1 MDVFDAP
8 IRPQIVAAS
17 RQIPKLVATP
27 GSKKKRPSGRVRR
40 APFCQRGWLIEQGS
54 FLCFRHRSLFPNDI
68 DFMAGKLHVRRAKGG
83 TTGVHPV
90 GGRELRP
97 AEAKV

>member
-27 GSKKKRPSGRVRR
+27 GSKKKAARR
-40 APFCQRGWLIEQGS
+40 ACAEGSFVAAWVVIEQGS
-54 FLCFRHRSLFPNDI
+54 FLCFRHVSTPSFAFLLQVTPTI
-68 DFMAGKLHVRRAKGG
+68 DRAGLGLIGLRLNRFCEQEVR
-83 TTGVHPV
+83 
-90 GGRELRP
+90 
-97 AEAKV
+97 

>member
-17 RQIPKLVATP
+17 RQIPNLVATP
-27 GSKKKRPSGRVRR
+27 GSKKKRPGGRVRR

-54 FLCFRHRSLFPNDI
+54 FLCCTPSFAFLVQVTPAIGLIGLRLDRFCEQE
-68 DFMAGKLHVRRAKGG
+68 VR
-83 TTGVHPV
+83 
-90 GGRELRP
+90 
-97 AEAKV
+97 

>member
-17 RQIPKLVATP
+17 RQIPNIVATP
-27 GSKKKRPSGRVRR
+27 GSKKKRPGGRVRR

-54 FLCFRHRSLFPNDI
+54 FLCFRHVSTPSFAFLVQVTPAIGLIGLRLDRFCEQE
-68 DFMAGKLHVRRAKGG
+68 VR
-83 TTGVHPV
+83 
-90 GGRELRP
+90 
-97 AEAKV
+97 